1 VTVATRARLGFLGV
15 GWIGHRRMQSLA
27 GSGLAEVAAVG
38 DPDAAAR
45 AAAAASVAGAVA
57 VEDLEA
63 LLDLGLDGIVIATP
77 SALHAPQAITAL
89 QRGVAVFCQKPLART
104 GSETARVL
112 AAARHADRLLGVD
125 LSYRHVAAVGVV
137 RELVAAGALGR
148 LHTLDLAFHNAYG
161 PDKPWFGRRALSGG
175 GCLLDLG
182 THLVDLALWL
192 TGSAAAHVVAAR
204 VLRAGER
211 PREEEVEDFATA
223 ELRLGGGVAARI
235 ACSWFLP
242 VGRDCA
248 FECTAWGTE
257 GAVSVTNVGGSFE
270 HFRGDR
276 FQGTRCEPLVEEAP
290 GAWGGGAV
298 SAWAQRL
305 GTDPGFDPSA
315 LELQLLADTLDRIY
329 ERAGR

>member
-15 GWIGHRRMQSLA
+15 GWIGRRRLESLA
-27 GSGLAEVAAVG
+27 GSGLVEVAAVG
-38 DPDAAAR
+38 DPDPAAR
-45 AAAAASVAGAVA
+45 AAAAASVAGAAA
-57 VEDLEA
+57 VDDLEA
-63 LLDLGLDGIVIATP
+63 LLGLGLDGIVIATP
-77 SALHAPQAITAL
+77 SALHAPQAIAAL

-112 AAARHADRLLGVD
+112 VAARRADRLLGVD
-125 LSYRHVAAVGVV
+125 LSYRHVAAIGVA
-137 RELVAAGALGR
+137 RDLVAAGALGR
-148 LHTLDLAFHNAYG
+148 LHTLDLTFHNAYG
-161 PDKPWFGRRALSGG
+161 PDKPWFARRESSGG

-204 VLRAGER
+204 VLRAGEH
-211 PREEEVEDFATA
+211 PREDEVEDFATA
-223 ELRLGGGVAARI
+223 ELRLGGGVVARI

-242 VGRDCA
+242 AGRDCA

-257 GAVSVTNVGGSFE
+257 GAVSATNVGGSFE
-270 HFRGDR
+270 HFRADR
-276 FQGTRCEPLVEEAP
+276 FHGTRSEPLVEAP
-290 GAWGGGAV
+290 DAWGGGAV

-305 GTDPGFDPSA
+305 AADPCFDPSA